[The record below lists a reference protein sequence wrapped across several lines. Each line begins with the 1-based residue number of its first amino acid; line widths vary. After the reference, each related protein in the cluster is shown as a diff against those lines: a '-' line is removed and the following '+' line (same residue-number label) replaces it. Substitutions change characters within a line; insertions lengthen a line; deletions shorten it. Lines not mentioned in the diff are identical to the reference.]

1 MRKPHKGLDSRR
13 LTSLSLA
20 PLAPDYLAME
30 CLRHRHEDPEVR
42 KKYIYGSL
50 NRYIIYKSSMSP
62 GSSTP
67 CSSLDPCKPLTCSK
81 SAQSSF
87 LIQHTLGQSL
97 HPRQSHKPAPSKS
110 PGASSCL
117 LCGLEVWAFSLPGF
131 HFAAGL
137 LSSLQCFPRAPAAAW
152 LMCASFIVLLPLA
165 CPRPLASQPATLEG

>member
-1 MRKPHKGLDSRR
+1 MAH
-13 LTSLSLA
+13 LTDTL
-20 PLAPDYLAME
+20 
-30 CLRHRHEDPEVR
+30 
-42 KKYIYGSL
+42 YIYQ
-50 NRYIIYKSSMSP
+50 SSISP